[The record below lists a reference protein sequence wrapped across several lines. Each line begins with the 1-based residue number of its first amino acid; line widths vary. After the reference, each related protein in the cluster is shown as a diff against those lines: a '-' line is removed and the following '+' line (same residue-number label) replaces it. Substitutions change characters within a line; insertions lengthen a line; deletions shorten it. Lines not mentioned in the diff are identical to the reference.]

1 MNNLIMV
8 SSISCIGGK
17 PVTSKRNYSRYFII
31 LQEDEKGYAIDQNKF
46 PTGYAKVERKNNK
59 CRVSY
64 YVQNLKKS
72 QDPYYMLLICDR
84 KKDKRLIKLGKIN
97 IDDYGRSEVS
107 YEYDINNVANCNIPM
122 DNIKGAS
129 IVKIKDSNVHG
140 ILTGFVSGAN
150 LEDWKSYVVIEDEKR
165 EETKKKDNEEIK
177 IEDKK
182 NKEEKSKEEKSKEEN
197 IFDKYEKEV
206 EEYKKI
212 SIKEDDTR
220 DLNEEIVKDEEKLQ
234 ENKKIIEEEQ
244 EIEIEEDRLEKVEDE
259 QEEIEESELELD
271 EEDTKDEL
279 EKRLKE
285 DMRDYIG
292 EEENEKEEEEYKDI
306 DEMQD
311 YEENNRENSDLDKED
326 GDIEEDSNI
335 QENKEESEEEK
346 IEINHED
353 TRKCKDHKKSKNSKK
368 DKEKLKSKEKE
379 KDKCDNKY
387 KYKDKHKEK
396 KKSKDDCPYES
407 NCHMNWEKEFYKHI
421 VEGLK
426 EENGICQ
433 EVGKCNWYK
442 IQHTSLM
449 NMKPG
454 TDFSKYSILYYP
466 MMNYYPY
473 IMKRGH
479 YIVGFKYDKNGKMRY
494 LVYGIP
500 GTKSMMDQPFNGAT
514 GFVTWVNK
522 DINNMDQMNMGY
534 WLMFYDF
541 KNSTVVIPVK
551 K

>member
-1 MNNLIMV
+1 M
-8 SSISCIGGK
+8 
-17 PVTSKRNYSRYFII
+17 TSKRNYSRYFII

-234 ENKKIIEEEQ
+234 ENKKIIEEEE

-279 EKRLKE
+279 EERLKE
-285 DMRDYIG
+285 DMRDYIS

-311 YEENNRENSDLDKED
+311 YEENNRQNSDLDKED

-353 TRKCKDHKKSKNSKK
+353 TRKYKDHKKSKNSKK

-387 KYKDKHKEK
+387 KYKDKDKEK

>member
-1 MNNLIMV
+1 
-8 SSISCIGGK
+8 
-17 PVTSKRNYSRYFII
+17 
-31 LQEDEKGYAIDQNKF
+31 
-46 PTGYAKVERKNNK
+46 
-59 CRVSY
+59 
-64 YVQNLKKS
+64 
-72 QDPYYMLLICDR
+72 
-84 KKDKRLIKLGKIN
+84 
-97 IDDYGRSEVS
+97 
-107 YEYDINNVANCNIPM
+107 
-122 DNIKGAS
+122 
-129 IVKIKDSNVHG
+129 
-140 ILTGFVSGAN
+140 
-150 LEDWKSYVVIEDEKR
+150 
-165 EETKKKDNEEIK
+165 
-177 IEDKK
+177 
-182 NKEEKSKEEKSKEEN
+182 
-197 IFDKYEKEV
+197 
-206 EEYKKI
+206 
-212 SIKEDDTR
+212 
-220 DLNEEIVKDEEKLQ
+220 
-234 ENKKIIEEEQ
+234 
-244 EIEIEEDRLEKVEDE
+244 
-259 QEEIEESELELD
+259 
-271 EEDTKDEL
+271 
-279 EKRLKE
+279 
-285 DMRDYIG
+285 MRDYIS

-326 GDIEEDSNI
+326 DDIEEDSNI
-335 QENKEESEEEK
+335 QENEEESEEEK
-346 IEINHED
+346 IEINDDD
-353 TRKCKDHKKSKNSKK
+353 TRKCKDHKKSKK
-368 DKEKLKSKEKE
+368 DKEKLKIKEKE

-387 KYKDKHKEK
+387 KDKDKEK

-426 EENGICQ
+426 EEKSICQ

-534 WLMFYDF
+534 WLDR
-541 KNSTVVIPVK
+541 KSTR
-551 K
+551 

>member
-1 MNNLIMV
+1 MNNLKMV

-59 CRVSY
+59 CKVSY

-72 QDPYYMLLICDR
+72 KDPYYMLLICDR
-84 KKDKRLIKLGKIN
+84 KKDKRLVKVGKIN
-97 IDDYGRSEVS
+97 IDDYGRSEIS

-140 ILTGFVSGAN
+140 ILTGFVSGAS
-150 LEDWKSYVVIEDEKR
+150 LDDWKSYVVIEDEKR
-165 EETKKKDNEEIK
+165 EETKKKDNEETKEEIR
-177 IEDKK
+177 IEERK
-182 NKEEKSKEEKSKEEN
+182 NKEKEEKSKEEN

-206 EEYKKI
+206 EEHKNT
-212 SIKEDDTR
+212 SIKEDAR
-220 DLNEEIVKDEEKLQ
+220 DSKKEIVENEEKLQ
-234 ENKKIIEEEQ
+234 EDEKVIEENQ
-244 EIEIEEDRLEKVEDE
+244 EIKSEENRLGKVQDE
-259 QEEIEESELELD
+259 SDEFTENEVESDEEEI
-271 EEDTKDEL
+271 KDEL
-279 EKRLKE
+279 EEKLKE
-285 DMRDYIG
+285 DMRNYSNEEDSD
-292 EEENEKEEEEYKDI
+292 EDEEHEKVDETQDDEENDRQDNDLDEEDNNRQEDECDEEEDNAEENE
-306 DEMQD
+306 
-311 YEENNRENSDLDKED
+311 
-326 GDIEEDSNI
+326 
-335 QENKEESEEEK
+335 
-346 IEINHED
+346 IEINDED
-353 TRKCKDHKKSKNSKK
+353 TRKCKDSKKSKKSKK
-368 DKEKLKSKEKE
+368 EKEKSKSKNKE
-379 KDKCDNKY
+379 KDKCKYDNKD
-387 KYKDKHKEK
+387 KCKDKEKE
-396 KKSKDDCPYES
+396 KSKDNCPYES

-421 VEGLK
+421 VEGLQ
-426 EENGICQ
+426 EEKGICQ
-433 EVGKCNWYK
+433 EIGKCQWYK

-449 NMKPG
+449 NMRPG
-454 TDFSKYSILYYP
+454 TNFSKYSILYYP

-473 IMKRGH
+473 IMKKGH

-522 DINNMDQMNMGY
+522 DVNNMDPMNMGY